1 MKIFKRILLTI
12 VGIIALLLIIGLF
25 LPREYRIER
34 EVVINRPNTEVFDYA
49 KHIKNQDEYSV
60 WNMADPNKKQT
71 LTGTDGTVGFIYTW
85 DGNDDVGAGEQEITG
100 ISEGSRIDME
110 LRFKRPMENTAQ
122 AYMATEDAGNGNTKV
137 TWGMTGESSYPMN
150 LMNGMLDG
158 MLGDSMQ
165 KSLNTMKTKLE
176 SK

>member
-1 MKIFKRILLTI
+1 MKTLKKILLVI
-12 VGIIALLLIIGLF
+12 IGLIALLLIIGLF
-25 LPREYRIER
+25 VPREYRIER
-34 EVVINRPNTEVFDYA
+34 EVVINRPNAEVFAYT

-60 WNMADPNKKQT
+60 WNITDPNKKQT
-71 LTGTDGTVGFIYTW
+71 LTGTDGTVGFIYAW

-100 ISEGSRIDME
+100 ITEGSRIDME

-122 AYMATEDAGNGNTKV
+122 AYMVTKDAGNGTTKV
-137 TWGMTGESSYPMN
+137 KWGMTGESSYPMN

-165 KSLNTMKTKLE
+165 ESLNNMKKKLE
-176 SK
+176 SR